1 MRFGV
6 KGVMSPNDRLR
17 QRQHHVAAQIQ
28 QDYPLL
34 APAIHS
40 MALTRLILG
49 HLPQSEMDADD
60 IMQAA
65 FLHMLVDKAAR
76 PDDVHLSIRVQAEQA
91 INHVIADWIRYREA
105 RLQPDALPAY
115 DTTADPTH
123 TLRQP
128 NNVEE
133 LALDQLKADEQARR
147 LLNALQLNQF
157 SLTDLAIGTVKAA
170 VKDSVNRSHP
180 RSTHCLKHR
189 LQAWQSYIRST
200 LTPELLLEPMM
211 PRAPPRLAFS
221 IPPSPQDPIDAS

>member
-40 MALTRLILG
+40 MAVTRLILG

-60 IMQAA
+60 IMQSA
-65 FLHMLVDKAAR
+65 FLHMLIDKAAR

-147 LLNALQLNQF
+147 LLNALQLKQF

-170 VKDSVNRSHP
+170 VKDSVNRCHS

-200 LTPELLLEPMM
+200 LTPNYYW
-211 PRAPPRLAFS
+211 
-221 IPPSPQDPIDAS
+221 SP